1 MLGYGAGMST
11 ALAELVAYARR
22 QPWAVEATVAASGA
36 PQAAVIGVVVTD
48 RLELFFDTDAGA
60 RKAANLR
67 RDPRVAFVVGW
78 DEGQTL
84 QLEGVADEP
93 AGDELET
100 LLALYR
106 ARFPDADARA
116 AGRPIAYFRVRPTWA
131 RYTDFRRGVPDVVEL
146 SGPALG

>member
-1 MLGYGAGMST
+1 MPL
-11 ALAELVAYARR
+11 ALADLVAYARR
-22 QPWAVEATVAASGA
+22 QPWAVEATVAPSGA

-48 RLELFFDTDAGA
+48 GLELFFDTDAGA

-84 QLEGVADEP
+84 QLEGLADEP
-93 AGDELET
+93 TGEALSG
-100 LLALYR
+100 LLSLYR

-116 AGRPIAYFRVRPTWA
+116 AGRPIAYFRVRPTWV
-131 RYTDFRRGVPDVVEL
+131 RYTDFRRGVPEIVEL
-146 SGPALG
+146 DAAALGAGPGAR

>member
-1 MLGYGAGMST
+1 MST
-11 ALAELVAYARR
+11 ALADLVAYARR
-22 QPWAVEATVAASGA
+22 QPWAVEATVAAGGA

-48 RLELFFDTDAGA
+48 RLELFFDTDENA
-60 RKAANLR
+60 RKTANLR

-93 AGDELET
+93 TGDDLAA

-116 AGRPIAYFRVRPTWA
+116 AGRPIAYFRVRPTWV
-131 RYTDFRRGVPDVVEL
+131 RHTDFRRGVPEIVEL
-146 SGPALG
+146 TGAALG